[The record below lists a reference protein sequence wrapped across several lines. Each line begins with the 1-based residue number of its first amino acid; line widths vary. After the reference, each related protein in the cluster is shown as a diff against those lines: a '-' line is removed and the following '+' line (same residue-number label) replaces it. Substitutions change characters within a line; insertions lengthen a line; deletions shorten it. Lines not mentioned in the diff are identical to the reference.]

1 MVKKEVVRLVGMME
15 ISTKKD
21 ENVGKSQFVKR
32 QMKENKNKRTWLDRQ
47 IDRQMKRREETERKN
62 KQNKKEIMKER
73 KTIDEKK
80 RRDREKKQTE

>member
-47 IDRQMKRREETERKN
+47 IDRQ
-62 KQNKKEIMKER
+62 
-73 KTIDEKK
+73 IDEKK
-80 RRDREKKQTE
+80 RRDREKKQTDRDGVDLECGYVQICAKT